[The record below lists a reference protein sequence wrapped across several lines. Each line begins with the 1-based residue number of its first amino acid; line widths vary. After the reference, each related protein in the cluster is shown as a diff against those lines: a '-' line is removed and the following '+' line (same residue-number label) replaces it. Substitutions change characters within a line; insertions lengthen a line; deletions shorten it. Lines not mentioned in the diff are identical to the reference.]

1 MRLPVKFAHLTL
13 QFWMRKRRHFLQYL
27 GILFMKSMVDANI
40 FHLSY
45 INMFKETRNCFD
57 SCRQSTLVSVVES
70 MRMVECVTRKCWRFW
85 EVLRMMRL
93 GETDIIIIIIMSVSF
108 LTSSSS
114 SSTLS
119 AVSADYP
126 MSFMLSDVSDPDE
139 LLPL

>member
-1 MRLPVKFAHLTL
+1 M
-13 QFWMRKRRHFLQYL
+13 
-27 GILFMKSMVDANI
+27 
-40 FHLSY
+40 
-45 INMFKETRNCFD
+45 
-57 SCRQSTLVSVVES
+57 
-70 MRMVECVTRKCWRFW
+70 
-85 EVLRMMRL
+85 LRMMRL

>member
-1 MRLPVKFAHLTL
+1 
-13 QFWMRKRRHFLQYL
+13 
-27 GILFMKSMVDANI
+27 
-40 FHLSY
+40 
-45 INMFKETRNCFD
+45 
-57 SCRQSTLVSVVES
+57 
-70 MRMVECVTRKCWRFW
+70 
-85 EVLRMMRL
+85 MMRL